1 MPTARRCWGICPSPN
16 FTGPHPAIVA
26 VHENW
31 GLLLPHFHDIT
42 RRYAREGYVVLAI
55 DMLSRQGDADA
66 FADANEMRA
75 ALSRI
80 PRDQVVYDGY
90 AAVKFL
96 QDQP

>member
-1 MPTARRCWGICPSPN
+1 M
-16 FTGPHPAIVA
+16 V
-26 VHENW
+26 VHENR
-31 GLLLPHFHDIT
+31 GLLPHFHDIT
-42 RRYAREGYVVLAI
+42 RRYAREGYFALAI
-55 DMLSRQGDADA
+55 DMLSRQGDAYA